1 MRPKALQ
8 GLIENNADID
18 MKNIHL
24 ASLGKQLSFFSHD
37 VRTILSSLRLNAE
50 NLQMSKTSQNVSIG
64 LNLDRTVER
73 CLSML
78 DWATSFA
85 AKKGLAVAKQPYLL
99 KPIIEEAFAF
109 TQQNPLEPTVDLQI
123 DCPNAFWVMT
133 DNDKLFRVLYN
144 LMFNSIRALS
154 LSPHPR
160 AIYVTEDEKDKHCFI
175 ELSDSATEINIPEQL
190 IADDG
195 TIDLTLLADHSPNK
209 GTGLGLRIASD
220 FMEALKG
227 SITLRRSAAGGL
239 LFLIAFPHEIDNQE
253 LRSRH

>member
-85 AKKGLAVAKQPYLL
+85 AKKV
-99 KPIIEEAFAF
+99 
-109 TQQNPLEPTVDLQI
+109 
-123 DCPNAFWVMT
+123 W
-133 DNDKLFRVLYN
+133 R
-144 LMFNSIRALS
+144 
-154 LSPHPR
+154 
-160 AIYVTEDEKDKHCFI
+160 
-175 ELSDSATEINIPEQL
+175 
-190 IADDG
+190 
-195 TIDLTLLADHSPNK
+195 SPN
-209 GTGLGLRIASD
+209 S
-220 FMEALKG
+220 
-227 SITLRRSAAGGL
+227 
-239 LFLIAFPHEIDNQE
+239 LIC
-253 LRSRH
+253 